1 MTESG
6 IKNCITYGT
15 GLGVGTIRCC
25 SGGVTESVDFFLSN
39 ENHVTYGA
47 VLTFGKT
54 GFGTIGCYVSINHL
68 GVTESGIKN
77 CITYGTGLGVGT
89 ISCCSGGMTESGIKN
104 CITYGTGLCV
114 GTISCCARGV
124 TESGK
129 DNVHAAYLSI
139 TNGTVNYVV
148 VRTVVHTVGKDFV
161 FYNDFTCG
169 VTESGNDNIHAAE
182 RYVTYVTVNNDVVRT
197 VVYAIGNGDGFFY

>member
-1 MTESG
+1 MIESSD
-6 IKNCITYGT
+6 CILRYKH
-15 GLGVGTIRCC
+15 LI
-25 SGGVTESVDFFLSN
+25 
-39 ENHVTYGA
+39 TYGA

-54 GFGTIGCYVSINHL
+54 CFGTGGSFVCIDYLFMTASGNDNVHAAYLSVTNGTVNYVVVRTCALTIGSNFVFYL
-68 GVTESGIKN
+68 GLA
-77 CITYGTGLGVGT
+77 C
-89 ISCCSGGMTESGIKN
+89 
-104 CITYGTGLCV
+104 
-114 GTISCCARGV
+114 GV

-148 VRTVVHTVGKDFV
+148 VRTVVHTVGKDLV
-161 FYNDFTCG
+161 FYLSLACG
-169 VTESGNDNIHAAE
+169 VTESGNDNVHAAE